1 MILFIG
7 VSGCILA
14 YGGTYAY
21 YRMKKGGVAAALPV
35 WCLLL
40 VDMGLLALLVY
51 FRTNT

>member
-1 MILFIG
+1 MVLFLLTAG
-7 VSGCILA
+7 GILA
-14 YGGTYAY
+14 YGGAYAY

-40 VDMGLLALLVY
+40 VDVGLLALLVY